1 MSLCCWLILLQIFHD
16 SVSSQY
22 GMLLCRPNGKSTRVR
37 RNHSS
42 ANLLHNH
49 KVFSGDMLSFI
60 QVAFI
65 FIIITPSHF
74 HLALWQRQK
83 NQTFW
88 FSYSSLHLFLFILSG
103 IRTADSNSCG
113 KLHSLYQPQWW
124 VFKME
129 RTFSQPPPGIILC
142 LTICLSIRSASWRDI

>member
-1 MSLCCWLILLQIFHD
+1 MSLCCWLILWHLLQIFHD
-16 SVSSQY
+16 SVSSQC
-22 GMLLCRPNGKSTRVR
+22 GMLLRRPNGKSTRVR
-37 RNHSS
+37 RNHSN

-65 FIIITPSHF
+65 FINITPSHF

-83 NQTFW
+83 KQTFC
-88 FSYSSLHLFLFILSG
+88 FSNSSLHLFLSG

-124 VFKME
+124 VFKMA
-129 RTFSQPPPGIILC
+129 RTFSQTPAGIILC